1 MLAALACAAGLWGI
15 RKAPRDRSI
24 VEYAPDERPQR
35 YGTPRVNRN
44 LDSLGRVIVSGNV
57 FRADRSAA
65 TVRYGS
71 TLPPDDLAARNRSL
85 PALELTGIVW
95 ARVPAAVLEG
105 LPGSMGA
112 RVVQAGEQY
121 GGLVVHNITR
131 DTVWVAGPD
140 TTWTLTLRRLR

>member
-1 MLAALACAAGLWGI
+1 MTFGKVRGYI
-15 RKAPRDRSI
+15 PRDGMM
-24 VEYAPDERPQR
+24 Y
-35 YGTPRVNRN
+35 TPFTR
-44 LDSLGRVIVSGNV
+44 
-57 FRADRSAA
+57 
-65 TVRYGS
+65 
-71 TLPPDDLAARNRSL
+71 
-85 PALELTGIVW
+85 LEGIAEKNTGEDPFDM
-95 ARVPAAVLEG
+95 PAAVLEG